1 MKVASL
7 AEARRLRVD
16 NEGAEE
22 EDAEVNGVGEDDFES
37 DDFDDFEEDAFDE
50 DEFEEDDVADFAM
63 DAVEEDEAGERHQ
76 RTKISSGQR
85 NGSMKMA
92 GSSHSHVM

>member
-1 MKVASL
+1 M
-7 AEARRLRVD
+7 D

-22 EDAEVNGVGEDDFES
+22 EDAEVDGVGEDDFES
-37 DDFDDFEEDAFDE
+37 DDFDDFEEDTFDE
-50 DEFEEDDVADFAM
+50 DEFEEDDVDDFAFRVY
-63 DAVEEDEAGERHQ
+63 AVEEDEAGERHQ

-85 NGSMKMA
+85 NGSTKMA

>member
-1 MKVASL
+1 M
-7 AEARRLRVD
+7 D
-16 NEGAEE
+16 
-22 EDAEVNGVGEDDFES
+22 GVGEDDSEL

-50 DEFEEDDVADFAM
+50 DEFEEDGVNDFAV

>member
-1 MKVASL
+1 MQVAAL

-16 NEGAEE
+16 NACTDE
-22 EDAEVNGVGEDDFES
+22 EDAEVDGVGE
-37 DDFDDFEEDAFDE
+37 DDFEEDAFDE
-50 DEFEEDDVADFAM
+50 DEFKEDDVDDFAV
-63 DAVEEDEAGERHQ
+63 DVVEEDEAGERHQ

-85 NGSMKMA
+85 DGSMKMA

>member
-1 MKVASL
+1 MQVASL

-16 NEGAEE
+16 NEGADE
-22 EDAEVNGVGEDDFES
+22 EDAEVDGVGENDFEADDFN
-37 DDFDDFEEDAFDE
+37 DFEEDAFDE
-50 DEFEEDDVADFAM
+50 DEFKEDDVDDFAV

-85 NGSMKMA
+85 DGSMKNA
-92 GSSHSHVM
+92 GSSHSHVT